1 MKKNLLL
8 FVLVTMVVI
17 ALPYAT
23 WHRYESHRLVR
34 LLGDIEKECAESRS
48 NAQMERDRQYQMAR
62 QLIAENDELKQRL
75 KSCGK

>member
-1 MKKNLLL
+1 MKKNLL
-8 FVLVTMVVI
+8 VLVLVIMVVV

-34 LLGDIEKECAESRS
+34 LLHDIEKECEESRN
-48 NAQMERDRQYQMAR
+48 NAQVERDRQYQMTR
-62 QLIAENDELKQRL
+62 QLTVENEELKQRL